1 MSRILFV
8 VPPFAAHV
16 NPTVSIGAELAMA
29 GHECAWVTYAELR
42 PLLAPDA
49 RVFTV
54 PHSALVAAEA
64 DLRRAAAAP
73 WLAGMQALFE
83 RILVPIARDMMP
95 VVDAAVTDFRPDVVV
110 ADHQAIAG
118 ALVARKRGTRWV
130 TSAPSAALLR
140 DRVAQ
145 YPAVAAWI
153 AGLYAELERGAG
165 LVPIARPDLSADLV
179 LIYTS
184 RYLAGEAVAYPASY
198 RFVGPTLSHRPETVP
213 FPWERLTA
221 GKTLLVSFGTLFA
234 ERSRSL
240 YARLL
245 EALQGTNVTVVVGT
259 QPDLLPDPPENFVV
273 RAWLPLIELL
283 PRADAILCHAGV
295 VVNEALSF
303 GVPAVVAPMAHEQAI
318 YAELVVGAG
327 AGVRV
332 RSNRVSAPALRD
344 AIFTVLDGAG
354 FRAAAQRV
362 AASFREAGGAPVAAR
377 AIAEVAR
384 R

>member
-16 NPTVSIGAELAMA
+16 NPTVSIGAELALA

-95 VVDAAVTDFRPDVVV
+95 VVDAAVTHFRPDVVV

-118 ALVARKRGTRWV
+118 ALIARKRGTRWV

-153 AGLYAELERGAG
+153 AGLYAELERSAG
-165 LVPIARPDLSADLV
+165 LAPIARPDLSADLV

-198 RFVGPTLSHRPETVP
+198 RFVGPTLSHRRETVP

-234 ERSRSL
+234 ERARSL

-245 EALQGTNVTVVVGT
+245 EALHGTNVTVVVGT

-273 RAWLPLIELL
+273 RAWLPLMELL
-283 PRADAILCHAGV
+283 PRADAMLCHAGV

-362 AASFREAGGAPVAAR
+362 ALSFREAGGAPVAAR
-377 AIAEVAR
+377 AIAEVAQR
-384 R
+384 